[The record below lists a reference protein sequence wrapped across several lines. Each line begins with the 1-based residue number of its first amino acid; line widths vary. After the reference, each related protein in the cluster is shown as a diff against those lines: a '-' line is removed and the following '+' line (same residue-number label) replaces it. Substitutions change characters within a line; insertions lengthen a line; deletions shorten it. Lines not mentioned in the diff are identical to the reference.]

1 MDANTGELSGTPIE
15 TSTNITYTVWVNNTN
30 GEKLNYT
37 FTIEILEDSDGDG
50 DPNELPGDYDP
61 TNPDAPGLTEDL
73 DDDNDGLPDTN
84 ETETGSYVDESDT
97 GTSPTNPDT
106 DGDGMCDGPNAVS
119 GVCSAGPD
127 AFPLDPSADTD
138 TDGDGQPDTIDGDS
152 TSVPP
157 LVEDEDDDGDG
168 LDDVNET
175 DTGINNGPN
184 DTGTDPLNPD
194 TDNDGICDGP
204 NAVPPICVA
213 GPDTTPVGEA
223 AEGVFYGLNNTPCSA
238 ASCRRISCLVQ
249 RGASPLTCPTAST
262 STPPLVS
269 SAVPQPR

>member
-1 MDANTGELSGTPIE
+1 M
-15 TSTNITYTVWVNNTN
+15 
-30 GEKLNYT
+30 
-37 FTIEILEDSDGDG
+37 EDSDGDG
-50 DPNELPGDYDP
+50 LPNELPGDYDP
-61 TNPDAPGLTEDL
+61 TNPDSPGLTEDL
-73 DDDNDGLPDTN
+73 DDDADGVPDT
-84 ETETGSYVDESDT
+84 DEGDT

-119 GVCSAGPD
+119 GVCTAGPD

-138 TDGDGQPDTIDGDS
+138 TDGDGMPDTIDGDS

-175 DTGINNGPN
+175 GTGTYVDAT
-184 DTGTDPLNPD
+184 DTGTDPLDPD

-213 GPDTTPVGEA
+213 GPDDTPLGQT
-223 AEGVFYGLNNTPCSA
+223 AEGDRLCAQQHGDGLAHAEVHHPGWRHGVSHPDLPDGLNIDPVSGIISGTPTEVIDEH
-238 ASCRRISCLVQ
+238 RRTRC
-249 RGASPLTCPTAST
+249 TA
-262 STPPLVS
+262 TPPLAAVLHLQPQ
-269 SAVPQPR
+269 SAGRHRPRRFAQRTARGLPGRR